1 VFIDLFIWG
10 LFFITYL
17 TINKKINLL
26 IKLGALGLGIFI
38 ALLIQSIKGEYRKI
52 IWDESN
58 SEVNEELVFL
68 DLVNVRLE
76 NASSIFEDENLK
88 TFISRINQG
97 WILTNVLNHV
107 PQNEDFSNGELFI
120 KELKGIILPRVL
132 APDKITA
139 SGKDVQQKFIK
150 YTGRILY
157 GNTTMNV
164 GIIADGYINFGK
176 VGCWIYMF
184 FIGLFLNFIIHK
196 TIQLTTKYPTI
207 IFWLPVLFFYVVRSA
222 NDFYM
227 IMNYLVKSLIILV
240 LIFYLFRNSF
250 FKPQIA

>member
-26 IKLGALGLGIFI
+26 IKLGVFGVGIFT
-38 ALLIQSIKGEYRKI
+38 ALLIQSIKAEYRKI

-58 SEVNEELVFL
+58 NDVNEELVFL

-76 NASSIFEDENLK
+76 NASSIFEDEYLK
-88 TFISRINQG
+88 NFFSRINQG
-97 WILTNVLNHV
+97 WILTDVLNHV
-107 PQNEDFSNGELFI
+107 PKNEDFSNGELFI
-120 KELKGIILPRVL
+120 KELKGILLPRVL
-132 APDKITA
+132 APDKVTA
-139 SGKDVQQKFIK
+139 SGRDVKKKFMK
-150 YTGRILY
+150 YTGRLLH

-164 GIIADGYINFGK
+164 GVIADGYINFGK
-176 VGCWIYMF
+176 DGCWIYMF

-196 TIQLTTKYPTI
+196 IMQLTTKYPTL
-207 IFWLPVLFFYVVRSA
+207 IFWLPVLFFYIVRAS

-227 IMNYLVKSLIILV
+227 IMNYFVKSLFILV
-240 LIFYLFRNSF
+240 FVFYLFRNTF